1 MQNCFNF
8 TIDDYEKSTKEFEKY
23 VNAIPKKVPLKLT
36 KTNNISA
43 LFKDFIQKSNFSDT
57 EELCVLANVLNAV
70 RAWSDPSQPAIQN
83 EKLISL
89 SIRHD
94 ELVKQHSE
102 ILAKIDAV
110 NVQIEVKTAETNGFC
125 SVDELEEVVLMLKN
139 KLGKVDNAK
148 DGEKIVMQIQEL
160 TCLGPEVKKIENL
173 IEKLQVL
180 EREKGIILEYIQQT
194 TRQYDDLVKRS

>member
-43 LFKDFIQKSNFSDT
+43 LVKDFIQKSNFSDT
-57 EELCVLANVLNAV
+57 EELCILSNVLNAV
-70 RAWSDPSQPAIQN
+70 NLWNDPGRPVIQN

-94 ELVKQHSE
+94 ELAKQHSE

-110 NVQIEVKTAETNGFC
+110 NVQIDVKTAETNGFS
-125 SVDELEEVVLMLKN
+125 SVDELEEVILMLKN
-139 KLGKVDNAK
+139 KLSKVDNAK

-160 TCLGPEVKKIENL
+160 TNLGPEVKKIENL
-173 IEKLQVL
+173 IEKAQIL
-180 EREKGIILEYIQQT
+180 EREKNIILEYIQQT
-194 TRQYDDLVKRS
+194 NSQYNDLVKKS

>member
-36 KTNNISA
+36 KTNTISS
-43 LFKDFIQKSNFSDT
+43 LMKDFIQKSEFTDT
-57 EELCVLANVLNAV
+57 EELCILSNIFSTLGQWASPGRPLVN
-70 RAWSDPSQPAIQN
+70 S

-102 ILAKIDAV
+102 ILAKIDQA
-110 NVQIEVKTAETNGFC
+110 NLQIEVKTAETNGFS
-125 SVDELEEVVLMLKN
+125 SVEELEEVILMLKN
-139 KLGKVDNAK
+139 KLARVDKGK
-148 DGEKIVMQIQEL
+148 DGEKIVLQLQEL
-160 TCLGPEVKKIENL
+160 TNLAPHVKKIEAL
-173 IEKLQVL
+173 LEKVQIL
-180 EREKGIILEYIQQT
+180 EREKEILLEYIQE
-194 TRQYDDLVKRS
+194 TRQHYEDLVKKV